1 MQPKDDSKAFDS
13 SQTNTPAQTP
23 PNSGVGGSDESI
35 SAAEAAAQQ
44 LIREQIDKIYGG
56 SDQQKANPEPAQ
68 SDNQEIPPAYGRSHS
83 NEAATLQN
91 AGHSDA
97 WKDYHSAWQ
106 SYYQQYYQ
114 RYYLQQ
120 VHAHTQR
127 LQQNIVT
134 SSGAPKKED
143 FLKAPEQKAVHSEP
157 SETSKEIKSQLVAK
171 VQERAKKVRK
181 SHHFVPIVS
190 ALVVGLLFIF
200 LQYNRVFVAQVKAYV
215 SPGSINPQ
223 NIIVDPSS
231 DTAVGQEPRLIIPKI
246 NVDAPVVYGV
256 QSLADAPVQDA
267 LRDGVVHYPIPGA
280 HSTPGQKG
288 NAVFLGHSSNDVF
301 DNGKYKFVFVLLE
314 RLQPGDTFYIHYQ
327 GTRYTYSV
335 TKKEV
340 ISPNEVSKLIVQSDK
355 PLATL
360 VTCVP
365 PGTALKR
372 LVVWAEQISP
382 DPNKANAA
390 TESESSDQPAVLPD
404 DGKSILERLFGR

>member
-1 MQPKDDSKAFDS
+1 MQPKDDLKAFDS
-13 SQTNTPAQTP
+13 SQTNTPKQTP

-56 SDQQKANPEPAQ
+56 DQQKTSPASTQ
-68 SDNQEIPPAYGRSHS
+68 TDNQEIPPSYGRTHS
-83 NEAATLQN
+83 NEAATLQKS
-91 AGHSDA
+91 GESDA
-97 WKDYHSAWQ
+97 WKNYHSAWQ

-120 VHAHTQR
+120 IHAHTQR
-127 LQQNIVT
+127 LQQNP
-134 SSGAPKKED
+134 GATDSVPKKED
-143 FLKAPEQKAVHSEP
+143 FLKAPEQKAIHSEP
-157 SETSKEIKSQLVAK
+157 SETSREIKSQLVNK

-190 ALVVGLLFIF
+190 ALAVGLLFIF
-200 LQYNRVFVAQVKAYV
+200 LQYNRVFVAQIKAYV
-215 SPGSINPQ
+215 SPGSVNPQ

-246 NVDAPVVYGV
+246 NVDAPVIYGV
-256 QSLADAPVQDA
+256 QSLAEAPIQDA
-267 LRDGVVHYPIPGA
+267 LRDGVVHYPLPGA
-280 HSTPGQKG
+280 SSLPGQKG

-301 DNGKYKFVFVLLE
+301 DSGKYKFVFVLLE
-314 RLQPGDTFYIHYQ
+314 RLQPGDTFYVNYKGI
-327 GTRYTYSV
+327 RYTYSV

-340 ISPNEVSKLIVQSDK
+340 VNPSEVSKLIVQTDK

-360 VTCVP
+360 LTCVP

-372 LVVWAEQISP
+372 LLVWAEQISP
-382 DPNKANAA
+382 DPNKATAA
-390 TESESSDQPAVLPD
+390 TETGSSDKPLVLPD
-404 DGKSILERLFGR
+404 NGKSILERLFGR

>member
-1 MQPKDDSKAFDS
+1 MQPKDDSNAFDS
-13 SQTNTPAQTP
+13 SQTNTPPQTP
-23 PNSGVGGSDESI
+23 PNSGVGGTDESI

-44 LIREQIDKIYGG
+44 LIRDQIDKIYDG
-56 SDQQKANPEPAQ
+56 DQPKAAPAP
-68 SDNQEIPPAYGRSHS
+68 SANENQEIPPAYGRSHS
-83 NEAATLQN
+83 NEAAALQN

-97 WKDYHSAWQ
+97 WKNYHSAWQ

-120 VHAHTQR
+120 LHAQGQR
-127 LQQNIVT
+127 LQQNP
-134 SSGAPKKED
+134 SSGNSVPKRED
-143 FLKAPEQKAVHSEP
+143 FFNAPEPKVVHSEVA
-157 SETSKEIKSQLVAK
+157 ETSKEIKDQLVAK

-215 SPGSINPQ
+215 SPGSVNPQ

-231 DTAVGQEPRLIIPKI
+231 DTTVGQEPRLIIPKI

-256 QSLADAPVQDA
+256 QSLADAPIQDA
-267 LRDGVVHYPIPGA
+267 LREGVVHYPIPGA

-314 RLQPGDTFYIHYQ
+314 RMQPGDTFYIHYQ
-327 GTRYTYSV
+327 GVRYTYSV

-340 ISPNEVSKLIVQSDK
+340 INPNEVSKLIVQTDK

-390 TESESSDQPAVLPD
+390 TESEADNQPTVLPD
-404 DGKSILERLFGR
+404 DGQSILERLFGF